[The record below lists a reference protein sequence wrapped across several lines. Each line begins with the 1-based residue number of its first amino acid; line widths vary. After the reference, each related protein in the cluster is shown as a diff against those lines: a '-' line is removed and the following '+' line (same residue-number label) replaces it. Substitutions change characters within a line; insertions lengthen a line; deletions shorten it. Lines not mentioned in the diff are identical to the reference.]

1 MNKWILYSILATI
14 FVVFNGIVIKYLTLS
29 DINIINFMS
38 TIGCL
43 IGLIA
48 LLVVITRITFYNIS
62 YQEIVSN
69 QKIFPLMVLFSISF
83 ILVIYGI
90 VSGIKYAPNPGYVK
104 TIVATNAVIIAVLSY
119 YIFGSHISKMSILGI
134 LVVILGLAILFSD
147 CPM

>member
-1 MNKWILYSILATI
+1 MATI

-119 YIFGSHISKMSILGI
+119 YIFGSHISKTSILGI